1 VKRFCSATICLFLF
15 FGSMPARA
23 DFKYTDTAK
32 ITGGSLKGVMK
43 FAGVFGKQASQA
55 MKPTS
60 TTKYIKGNVMRID
73 QSDGRIEIFDLD
85 QKLVI
90 EIDPVNHTYSQVTF
104 DEIQDAIK
112 KAAEKQKQKMQS
124 DPNTKDTKVNM
135 NAKVSATPGATGRMI
150 NGQAT
155 NEIKIQIEMEVTA
168 TQTPDGQE
176 PPQQQTGPA
185 SGTMST
191 SIDSWVAPDVKGY
204 EEFSEFHKKLSK
216 EMNWVPPSG
225 ITVNPQVSQS
235 MQELEKNRG
244 LYKGLPILQFMSMTM
259 AGAQQSASGQ
269 PTADSQSPTS
279 SSSSSSVTTS
289 PSDAMVKGLGSL
301 FSKKKKKDDA
311 AAADANSASS
321 ANSTNPPPPPSVPGS
336 LIEMTIET
344 SSFSDAALDPSLFTV
359 PAGYTKVANDP
370 DRILGKPAAPKK

>member
-1 VKRFCSATICLFLF
+1 MKRFCSATICLFLF
-15 FGSMPARA
+15 FGSMPARG

-32 ITGGSLKGVMK
+32 ITGGSLKGMMK
-43 FAGVFGKQASQA
+43 FAGVFSKQASQA

-90 EIDPVNHTYSQVTF
+90 EIDPINHTYSQATF

-124 DPNTKDTKVNM
+124 DPKTKDTKVNM

-150 NGQAT
+150 NGQTT

-168 TQTPDGQE
+168 TQAPDGQAS
-176 PPQQQTGPA
+176 PQQQTGPA

-204 EEFSEFHKKLSK
+204 EEFSEFYKKLSK

-279 SSSSSSVTTS
+279 SSGSSSVTTS

-359 PAGYTKVANDP
+359 PAGYTIVANDP